1 MAVNYGIEVLVDAA
15 VSADKKAE
23 LVRRLLQVLESQT
36 LSVAY
41 ATTYAAGTT
50 SVNQQTLTVT

>member
-1 MAVNYGIEVLVDAA
+1 MAVNYGIEVLVDST

-23 LVRRLLQVLESQT
+23 ITRRLIQVLESQT
-36 LSVAY
+36 LSIAY
-41 ATTYAAGTT
+41 AAAWAAGTT

>member
-1 MAVNYGIEVLVDAA
+1 MAVDYAIEVLVDST

-23 LVRRLLQVLESQT
+23 IVRRLLQVLESQT

-41 ATTYAAGTT
+41 AATYAAGTT